1 MSIDSTLQKY
11 DDYLRINTTVAHLTR
26 VKYNSIVRRF
36 LLTVGLSFNLEK
48 MNIWLADDTK
58 KKRCGYYKYA
68 LKHFLKCIGRNDL
81 AEKLVSSK
89 IKPRQKIFKYIPKD
103 TMSKILNS
111 LEGKYKQIAF
121 LQIKTG
127 ARVSEI
133 ITLRCEN
140 IDYHINPVMIQIK
153 IGVGKSKS
161 KRQKEKTL
169 YLAKKYEP
177 MLRKWVDNTYG
188 YVFLSPE
195 YESFNDEQLFPKID
209 SIRRELDKKL
219 AAAGNWHH
227 VDGLS
232 SHYLRHLFSD
242 YFLKAGG
249 DPIYLKKALGH
260 SRMDTT
266 LGYVSIEDQMVQ
278 KVILG
283 MEVD

>member
-1 MSIDSTLQKY
+1 MTIDTTLKKY

-36 LLTVGLSFNLEK
+36 LLTVGLSFNVEK

-68 LKHFLKCIGRNDL
+68 LKHFLICIGRKDL

-89 IKPRQKIFKYIPKD
+89 TKPRQKIFKYVDKA
-103 TMSKILNS
+103 TMSKVLNS
-111 LEGKYKQIAF
+111 LEGKYKKIAF

-133 ITLRCEN
+133 ITLRTEN
-140 IDYHINPVMIQIK
+140 IDYHINPAMIQIK

-169 YLAKKYEP
+169 YLAKKYES
-177 MLRKWVDNTYG
+177 MLRTWIDNTYG

-195 YESFNDEQLFPKID
+195 CESLNDEQLFPKID

-219 AAAGNWHH
+219 AHAGNWHH
-227 VDGLS
+227 IDGLS

-260 SRMDTT
+260 ARMDTT